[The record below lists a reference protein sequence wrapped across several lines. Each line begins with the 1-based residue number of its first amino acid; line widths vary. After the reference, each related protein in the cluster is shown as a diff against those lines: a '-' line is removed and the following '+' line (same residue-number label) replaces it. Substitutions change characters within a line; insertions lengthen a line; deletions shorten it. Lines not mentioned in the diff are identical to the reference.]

1 MYMMYIVTTPTLT
14 LRRSAL
20 ETSHIRHNNLSTVSE
35 RKRSTWRRRRRRVN
49 SGTVFILL
57 HFSVFVLLPFI
68 TFLYWVFVF
77 II

>member
-1 MYMMYIVTTPTLT
+1 MYMMYIVTTP
-14 LRRSAL
+14 RSHYAGAL
-20 ETSHIRHNNLSTVSE
+20 WKRHIFAIDNLSTVSE